1 MADKPELVP
10 AWRGKGQE
18 VIEVPSHIIA
28 TYKNAYVNGCW
39 IYDSKDRKFY
49 TPLEFIDN
57 WKNIYSELDHEKPN
71 PKLKV
76 MNPMAA
82 VRQRAEWVRKAS
94 EELQAVL
101 EKLEKY
107 NASFERKSK

>member
-10 AWRGKGQE
+10 AWHRKGAE

-57 WKNIYSELDHEKPN
+57 LKKIYSGLDHDKPN
-71 PKLKV
+71 PKLRV

-82 VRQRAEWVRKAS
+82 IKQRAEWVRKAS
-94 EELQAVL
+94 EEMQAVL
-101 EKLEKY
+101 TKLEQYHITFKKK
-107 NASFERKSK
+107 AK